1 MRGMTDEHA
10 EIAKQII
17 RCFGDD
23 DLCNIKVEAVVN
35 ILCNIMGWRLA
46 AIEDGQQRL
55 EWLRISRDITA
66 RVMQINLSHSTH
78 PHLSLVSND

>member
-66 RVMQINLSHSTH
+66 RVMQINLSHSIH
-78 PHLSLVSND
+78 PHLSLVSD